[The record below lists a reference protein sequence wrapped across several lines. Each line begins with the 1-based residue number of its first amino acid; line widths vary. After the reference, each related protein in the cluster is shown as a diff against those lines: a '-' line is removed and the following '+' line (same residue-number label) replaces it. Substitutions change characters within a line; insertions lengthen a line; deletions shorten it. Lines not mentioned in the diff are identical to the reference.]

1 MKKLTLFLIATAL
14 GGCLMGQATVEN
26 VIIITTDG
34 LRWQEVFKGMDSAI
48 AINKRFNQRDSL
60 YIFNNFWHADATA
73 RRKKLMPF
81 MWGKIASDGSI
92 YGNREMMSKVDL
104 TNPYWFS
111 YPGYSEL
118 LTGYADTLINSN
130 NYPDNPHVTLLEFLN
145 RQPAFKGRV
154 AAFTAWEAF
163 NRIIN
168 ERRSGVPVIAAFD
181 TVPQPTAKQALINQ
195 MLKASFKPWGKGE
208 CLDVFTH
215 FAAMEHL
222 KTRKPRVL
230 YIAYG
235 ETDEWAHAGEY
246 RNYLNATQQFDSW
259 LNEIWDHLQSD
270 PQYRGK
276 TALFIA
282 SDHGRGDRDKDQ
294 WTSHGS
300 SIPGANETWFAVLS
314 PAIKGRGEA
323 SNHPVVFQNQF
334 AQTIASFLGVAYK
347 AAHPV
352 GRGLRL

>member
-1 MKKLTLFLIATAL
+1 MKKLTLFLLVTAL
-14 GGCLMGQATVEN
+14 ANSLMGQATVEN

-48 AINKRFNQRDSL
+48 GINRRFNQRDSL
-60 YIFNNFWHADATA
+60 YIFNNFWHADVET

-81 MWGKIASDGSI
+81 MWSKIAADGSV
-92 YGNREMMSKVDL
+92 YGNRDMASKVDL

-118 LTGYADTLINSN
+118 LSGHADTLINSN
-130 NYPDNPHVTLLEFLN
+130 SYPDNPNVTLLEFLN
-145 RQPAFKGRV
+145 KQPAFKGRV

-168 ERRSGVPVIAAFD
+168 ERRSGIPVIAAFD
-181 TVPQPTAKQALINQ
+181 TVPQPTAKQALVNQ

-215 FAAMEHL
+215 FAAMEYL
-222 KTRKPRVL
+222 KLKKPKIL

-246 RNYLNATQQFDSW
+246 RNYLNATHQFDNW
-259 LNEIWDHLQSD
+259 LNEIWTYLQSNA
-270 PQYRGK
+270 QYRGK

-282 SDHGRGDRDKDQ
+282 SDHGRGDENKDE

-300 SIPGANETWFAVLS
+300 SIIGANQTWFAVLS
-314 PAIKGRGEA
+314 PAVKGKGEA
-323 SNHPVVFQNQF
+323 KNHPVIFQSQF
-334 AQTIASFLGVAYK
+334 AQTIASFLGVTYK
-347 AAHPV
+347 AAHPI
-352 GRGLRL
+352 GNGLKL